1 MALTLAQAQL
11 IEFAVTQIA
20 EYVAL
25 LQKVKTMTDE
35 ECKTQLA
42 AQRVLKKA
50 QREELDSH

>member
-1 MALTLAQAQL
+1 MALTPAQAQL
-11 IEFAVTQIA
+11 IEFAVTEIA

-35 ECKTQLA
+35 ECKAQLG